1 VTQTHI
7 AERTEIQKLT
17 YLCAEQQ
24 QEIKALQD
32 EVERLSVKNM
42 D

>member
-1 VTQTHI
+1 MTQTQT

-32 EVERLSVKNM
+32 EVERLNVENM
-42 D
+42 P